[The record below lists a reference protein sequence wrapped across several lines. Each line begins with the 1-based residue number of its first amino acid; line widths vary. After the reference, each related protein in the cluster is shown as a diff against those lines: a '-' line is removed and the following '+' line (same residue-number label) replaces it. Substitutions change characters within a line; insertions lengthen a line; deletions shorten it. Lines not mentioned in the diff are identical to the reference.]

1 MYYSIRRYWI
11 AWLYKYSRPGMKPLE
26 AQTVGQYGYPGNFNL
41 SGSGIAQVNFC
52 FPYLKKIFFDKFTIN
67 FYLGHFRNGS
77 SFPAFHLQG

>member
-52 FPYLKKIFFDKFTIN
+52 FRYLKKIISTNLQFI
-67 FYLGHFRNGS
+67 LGHFRNGP
-77 SFPAFHLQG
+77 SFPACHLQG

>member
-52 FPYLKKIFFDKFTIN
+52 LLYLKKYFLKNLQSIFIS
-67 FYLGHFRNGS
+67 GHFRNGP
-77 SFPAFHLQG
+77 SFPACHLQR